1 MAKFMPVFSLMIG
14 IAVQHGRDED
24 AATAA
29 ATAAKLKEDIRAD
42 VKAGI
47 KEGVE
52 EVKGKIKDEVKEE
65 MKEEFKNELESI
77 KQDALIE
84 VNKAIDSN
92 VMLQKKITEKMV
104 KCKNL

>member
-1 MAKFMPVFSLMIG
+1 MSKFMSVFSLMIG
-14 IAVQHGRDED
+14 IAFQHGRDEE

-29 ATAAKLKEDIRAD
+29 VTAAKLKEDIRAD
-42 VKAGI
+42 FKAGI

-52 EVKGKIKDEVKEE
+52 VVKGIKP
-65 MKEEFKNELESI
+65 
-77 KQDALIE
+77 DALIE